1 MAFRQETNRLHPFIF
16 KTLITKHVK
25 SNQIFFQFLLFYT
38 MLYYIILFYTI
49 LYYTILYY
57 DILCYTI
64 LYHAIY
70 IYIYVIYI
78 IYILYIYIAFSQIC
92 VKNLRNLKKQE
103 ANRKPVLLLGTQTYE
118 EQHFLPNDTEKY
130 QMLIDANPTENLLY
144 VLCG

>member
-1 MAFRQETNRLHPFIF
+1 MAFRQETNRLQPFIF

-49 LYYTILYY
+49 LYYTMIYYAILYY
-57 DILCYTI
+57 II
-64 LYHAIY
+64 LYIY
-70 IYIYVIYI
+70 ML
-78 IYILYIYIAFSQIC
+78 YILYIYYIYIHIAFSQIC

-103 ANRKPVLLLGTQTYE
+103 ANRKSVLLLGTQTYE